1 MSVKTTFRDLWDK
14 ISKDAGVV
22 IGVVQIVVSVSDMVV
37 SALNRRK
44 SGRPSPSD
52 HHRRSHESQ

>member
-44 SGRPSPSD
+44 SNSPSNNNQE
-52 HHRRSHESQ
+52 RRSQQS